1 MAPNSAAVANLLRQT
16 IYYHLDNGSW
26 DNSLFFSERL
36 LAHDP
41 RSNES
46 TFLLAL
52 SHLRLGDNR
61 SAYEVSK
68 PLGYRGLHLGCAF
81 VFAQSCL
88 ALERFRDGVYALEKA
103 KGLWLHKSN
112 LGKHTATSRTIY
124 PDASVVNC
132 LLGKLCRGMDDRKKA
147 AFHFEDALRTNPLMW
162 DAFIELC
169 DMGVNI
175 RVPNTFRVNDSLIR
189 CFEQESVGNAT
200 EMAGPLAEHQL
211 PTKRPAGRAAAMHD
225 MSDPFD
231 HQQPQQQPHP
241 AQRGSV
247 TYQPSNPASVAE
259 AEENDFMARIFAAR
273 SRAAAGSTA
282 GNQIMDG
289 MATPPG
295 TQQEPPQAPPRRRAG
310 MPPPVVDSSFV
321 DPQQQQQQQLR
332 QQAPGAPSK
341 MMYRLGASTRRG
353 KPPPDGGLE
362 SLTMDQT
369 SSMLRSTA
377 SATNGGATAS
387 AVPTSMATGHPSII
401 ATSTAERKRTASG
414 HPVAPRHAHS
424 TDESGVPQRRSAR
437 LNMFKA
443 SGGKTNAGAAPM
455 GAGATRELKKARPP
469 ISRIVR
475 PESGSSTVGRVVSGN
490 RKPVDDGG
498 MDVDP
503 MEAPRIR
510 EAAAPPQQAPSAPS
524 LQMSMPPLAQL
535 QRQMAE
541 ADSAKIEE
549 ALRWVLELVK
559 KLGSGYLALAQFQCS
574 EALVAFSSLPRAH
587 NDTPWVQA
595 QMGRAQYE
603 LAAYA
608 EAETCFRRVRVLAPT
623 RLDDMEV
630 YSTILWFL
638 KRETDLSFLAHEL
651 VDAAWTSAQAW
662 CALGNAWSL
671 AQDHEQALRCFR
683 RATQLKPKF
692 AYAYTL
698 QGHEH
703 VLNEEYDKALT
714 AYRQAVAA
722 DRRHYNAYYGI
733 GRVYEKLGNFDK
745 AYEHY
750 HIASVIHP
758 TNAVLICCIGKVLE
772 RQKQI
777 VPALQ
782 YFIKAT
788 DLAPRAAQTR
798 FRKARALLALGQLQ
812 AAQQELMILKDIAPD
827 EAAVHFLLGKL
838 YKTLNDKSAA
848 VRHFTIALSLDPK
861 ASQKI
866 KQAIGSLEDDE
877 DGLEEYM
884 AS

>member
-1 MAPNSAAVANLLRQT
+1 MAPNSAAVANILRQT

-41 RSNES
+41 RSSES

-52 SHLRLGDNR
+52 SHLRLGDHR

-81 VFAQSCL
+81 VFSQSCL
-88 ALERFRDGVYALEKA
+88 ALKRFRDGVYALEKA

-124 PDASVVNC
+124 PDASAVNC
-132 LLGKLCRGMDDRKKA
+132 LLGKLFRAMDDRKKA
-147 AFHFEDALRTNPLMW
+147 AFYFEDALRTNPLMW
-162 DAFIELC
+162 DAFVELC

-175 RVPNTFRVNDSLIR
+175 RVANTFRCNESLVR
-189 CFEQESVGNAT
+189 CFEQEALGGVT
-200 EMAGPLAEHQL
+200 ETAGPFTEHQL
-211 PTKRPAGRAAAMHD
+211 PTKRAAGNLSTTAAGRTATIHE

-231 HQQPQQQPHP
+231 HQQSQQAHPPQRAP
-241 AQRGSV
+241 A
-247 TYQPSNPASVAE
+247 TYQPSNPASAAE

-273 SRAAAGSTA
+273 SRAAASSAA
-282 GNQIMDG
+282 GCQLPDG

-295 TQQEPPQAPPRRRAG
+295 AQQEPPQAPARKRAG
-310 MPPPVVDSSFV
+310 MPPPVVADSSFV
-321 DPQQQQQQQLR
+321 EPQQQQHQHQQHR

-341 MMYRLGASTRRG
+341 IMYRLGTSTRRG
-353 KPPPDGGLE
+353 KPLDGGPE
-362 SLTMDQT
+362 SLTADQV
-369 SSMLRSTA
+369 SSLLRSTA
-377 SATNGGATAS
+377 SATNGGATS
-387 AVPTSMATGHPSII
+387 STVPTSTTGHPSII
-401 ATSTAERKRTASG
+401 STSTTERKRTASG
-414 HPVAPRHAHS
+414 HPVAPRHGQP

-443 SGGKTNAGAAPM
+443 SAGKTNAGAVPM

-475 PESGSSTVGRVVSGN
+475 PESSSSTVGRVVSGN

-503 MEAPRIR
+503 MEAPRVK
-510 EAAAPPQQAPSAPS
+510 EATTPSQQAPSAPPLPLS
-524 LQMSMPPLAQL
+524 VPPLAQL
-535 QRQMAE
+535 QRQLAE
-541 ADSAKIEE
+541 ADSAKTEE

-559 KLGSGYLALAQFQCS
+559 KLGGGYLALAQFQCS

-651 VDAAWTSAQAW
+651 VDAAWTSPQAW

-750 HIASVIHP
+750 HIASGIHP

-812 AAQQELMILKDIAPD
+812 AAQQELMILKDLAPD

-861 ASQKI
+861 VRF
-866 KQAIGSLEDDE
+866 
-877 DGLEEYM
+877 
-884 AS
+884 